1 MSRIFMSHSVAD
13 YDTWRAI
20 YDDDAP
26 RRAEAGITEAG
37 HFHSPADR
45 NQFLIVWD
53 MDAPWTRRKRR
64 LKGCCRTLILAPAC
78 RKQACLVRPRFGSR
92 SSRDR
97 RLGAWP
103 RAALGR

>member
-26 RRAEAGITEAG
+26 RRAEAGIAEAG

-53 MDAPWTRRKRR
+53 MDAPLDEAKAVIEGM
-64 LKGCCRTLILAPAC
+64 LSAP
-78 RKQACLVRPRFGSR
+78 
-92 SSRDR
+92 D
-97 RLGAWP
+97 LGA
-103 RAALGR
+103 RMQEAGVLGPPEVWVA